1 MLTKFSVENFKAF
14 PGKLTL
20 DLGRSGNYEFN
31 TEVIRNGVVDK
42 AVLYGFNGSGK
53 SALGLA
59 LFDITIHLTD
69 WTWIRESYEP
79 YHNLDNPAGQ
89 PVAFAYS
96 FLFDGTE
103 VVYRYEKSDAET
115 LLSETLLIG
124 GREVLRYDFLTHA
137 GYVGLEGAETLDL
150 AAEDS
155 QISRVKYVRRNGIL
169 RANRETEAFKSFID
183 FVDRMLLFY
192 SLDKNKYQG
201 FKGGSDSVGA
211 SIIKAGKTK
220 EFEAFLQENN
230 IRIRLEEKDV
240 DGEKKLVARY
250 QNRDFPF
257 FRIISTGTKAL
268 TIFYYWYIKM
278 EEASFVFMDEFDA
291 FYHFELAESVVKTV
305 RRLPGT
311 QVILTTH
318 NTDLLSNDL
327 LRPDCFFW
335 LDEGRISPLC
345 DLTEKELRRAHNLQ
359 KMFKAG
365 AFRG

>member
-1 MLTKFSVENFKAF
+1 M
-14 PGKLTL
+14 
-20 DLGRSGNYEFN
+20 
-31 TEVIRNGVVDK
+31 
-42 AVLYGFNGSGK
+42 
-53 SALGLA
+53 
-59 LFDITIHLTD
+59 
-69 WTWIRESYEP
+69 
-79 YHNLDNPAGQ
+79 
-89 PVAFAYS
+89 
-96 FLFDGTE
+96 
-103 VVYRYEKSDAET
+103 
-115 LLSETLLIG
+115 
-124 GREVLRYDFLTHA
+124 
-137 GYVGLEGAETLDL
+137 
-150 AAEDS
+150 
-155 QISRVKYVRRNGIL
+155 
-169 RANRETEAFKSFID
+169 
-183 FVDRMLLFY
+183 FY
-192 SLDKNKYQG
+192 SLDVNRYRG
-201 FKGGSDSVGA
+201 FKTGIEKIGSAIV
-211 SIIKAGKTK
+211 KAGKTK